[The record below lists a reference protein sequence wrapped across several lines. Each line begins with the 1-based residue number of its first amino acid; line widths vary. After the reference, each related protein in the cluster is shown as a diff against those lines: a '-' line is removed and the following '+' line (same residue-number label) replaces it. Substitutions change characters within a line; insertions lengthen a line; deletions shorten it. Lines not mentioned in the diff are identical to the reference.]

1 MGLFRKTVSI
11 STLGAVRYRSS
22 GEDTAR
28 AARAQ
33 RKAAK
38 YSRQTRNAARVGAAS
53 AVYGNYQN
61 SRAWRQDQDDRQLA
75 FNQEAWEQQA
85 MLQQQAHLPPTDA
98 PYWTPGWY
106 LDPYDTRYVTWWN
119 GQSWDPQTKRLAH

>member
-75 FNQEAWEQQA
+75 FNQEA
-85 MLQQQAHLPPTDA
+85 
-98 PYWTPGWY
+98 
-106 LDPYDTRYVTWWN
+106 
-119 GQSWDPQTKRLAH
+119 